1 MKNNVYTAGFIFNK
15 MFALREEVREYQ
27 RAMESVQ
34 DECGSDSK
42 PFKLMEK
49 MYKEKYEE
57 AMEFEHTEFDIVDK
71 DKCGEFDF

>member
-1 MKNNVYTAGFIFNK
+1 

-57 AMEFEHTEFDIVDK
+57 AMEFEHTEFI
-71 DKCGEFDF
+71 